1 MPKQYACLSEVTV
14 GAGGTSA
21 INFTSIPQTYT
32 DLIVKI
38 SARSTLNAGAGND
51 YVKLN
56 FNGVTGSKTYIRLY
70 GGNASVG
77 TDSGSLALAGV
88 IPGQLTT
95 SNTFSSMEFYIP
107 NYTGSTNKS
116 SSIDSV
122 SVPNSLTDYELDLI
136 ALLWS
141 NTAAITEINLTA
153 SFAQYS
159 TATLYG
165 ITKS

>member
-1 MPKQYACLSEVTV
+1 MPKQYACLAEVTV
-14 GAGGTSA
+14 GSGGSGV

-32 DLIVKI
+32 DLIVKV
-38 SARSTLNAGAGND
+38 SARSTINGGTGND
-51 YVKLN
+51 YVRLN
-56 FNGVTGSKTYIRLY
+56 FNGVTGSKTYIRFY

-77 TDSGSLALAGV
+77 TDASTLALAGV

-95 SNTFSSMEFYIP
+95 SNTFSNMEFYIP

-116 SSIDSV
+116 SNIDSV
-122 SVPNSLTDYELDLI
+122 SISNSSTDYELDLI
-136 ALLWS
+136 AFLWS

-153 SFAQYS
+153 SFAQHT

-165 ITKS
+165 ITNS